1 MPKPKPKIGI
11 ALGSGGARGWI
22 HVGVL
27 QALKDEG
34 FEPDIVA
41 GCSMGALVGAAFA
54 AGWLDELEEWAVT
67 ITRSDI
73 VRLLDISLLNGG
85 LIDGS
90 RVMEFLRGFK
100 GDALIEDLE
109 KPYMAIA
116 SNLTTGREVWLREG
130 SIFDAVR
137 ASVSIPGFLR
147 PYNLDGKWLV
157 DGGLTNPVPVSACHA
172 LGADFII
179 AVNPNA
185 DILKYVQEGNDK
197 KTKPDPSEGPHTEL
211 MRRMLDTVP
220 VAVKERIKAM
230 TPGFLTANTKPMGYM
245 TVLSSS
251 IDIMTDQIMRSR
263 LAGEPP
269 HIMLDPQ
276 LGPFGTIEFNR
287 AAEAIAEGR
296 RIVQEALPFLYRR
309 LG

>member
-1 MPKPKPKIGI
+1 MPKHNPKIGI

-54 AGWLDELEEWAVT
+54 AGWLDELEDWAVT
-67 ITRSDI
+67 ITRRDI
-73 VRLLDISLLNGG
+73 VRLLDINLLNGG

-90 RVMEFLRGFK
+90 RVMEALRGLK
-100 GDALIEDLE
+100 GDSRIEDLE

-116 SNLTTGREVWLREG
+116 SDLATGREVWLKEG

-147 PYNLDGKWLV
+147 PYKHNGKWLV
-157 DGGLTNPVPVSACHA
+157 DGGLTNPVPVSACRA

-185 DILKYVQEGNDK
+185 DILKYTQKAHYKDTSGNDSE
-197 KTKPDPSEGPHTEL
+197 KPHEAL
-211 MRRMLDTVP
+211 MARMLEAVP
-220 VAVKERIKAM
+220 SSVRERIKAM
-230 TPGFLTANTKPMGYM
+230 TPGFLSPDAQPLGYVA
-245 TVLSSS
+245 VLSSS
-251 IDIMTDQIMRSR
+251 IEIMTNQIMRSR

-269 HIMLDPQ
+269 HVMLNPG
-276 LGPFGTIEFNR
+276 LGPFGTMEFNR
-287 AAEAIAEGR
+287 APEAIAEGR
-296 RIVQEALPFLYRR
+296 RIVQEALPQLHRHLR
-309 LG
+309 

>member
-1 MPKPKPKIGI
+1 MPDPKPKIGI

-54 AGWLDELEEWAVT
+54 AGWLDELEEWAIS
-67 ITRSDI
+67 ITRRDI
-73 VRLLDISLLNGG
+73 VRLLDINLLNGG

-90 RVMEFLRGFK
+90 RVMDVLRGFK
-100 GDALIEDLE
+100 GDALIQELE

-116 SNLTTGREVWLREG
+116 SDLTTGREVWLRDG
-130 SIFDAVR
+130 SVFDAVR

-147 PYNLDGKWLV
+147 PYNLNGQWLV
-157 DGGLTNPVPVSACHA
+157 DGGLTNPVPVSACRA

-179 AVNPNA
+179 AVNPDAN
-185 DILKYVQEGNDK
+185 ILKYIHEGNNK
-197 KTKPDPSEGPHTEL
+197 KTKPDHPDGSYSAL
-211 MRRMLDTVP
+211 MDRMLESVP
-220 VAVKERIKAM
+220 PAVKERIRAM
-230 TPGFLTANTKPMGYM
+230 TPGFLNADAKPLSYM
-245 TVLSSS
+245 AVLSSS
-251 IDIMTDQIMRSR
+251 IDIMTSQIMRSR

-296 RIVQEALPFLYRR
+296 RIVQEALPFLHRQ